1 MEWRGFRRRAV
12 ALLSLPRTFSWLVK
26 LSVHY
31 VAANVQS
38 FLPYCFRKLI
48 ACGFPANSLATICRE
63 YPGNCSHSSK
73 QYTQCPYLEKYRIL
87 FTVYKKRVHFS
98 PKSNKCSLKKMQ
110 KLRKVK
116 MKTKINNY
124 MHPLQGSTIN
134 TYLCSVLSFLMK
146 LFYIMD
152 IFFNTAIITCYLP
165 FNFLLNHRYF
175 DIITLMY
182 NINFT

>member
-1 MEWRGFRRRAV
+1 MQLAKVE
-12 ALLSLPRTFSWLVK
+12 LVT
-26 LSVHY
+26 H
-31 VAANVQS
+31 AAPQ
-38 FLPYCFRKLI
+38 P
-48 ACGFPANSLATICRE
+48 ACRNWQIHPPSYPAPSPQP
-63 YPGNCSHSSK
+63 PGNCSHSSK

-98 PKSNKCSLKKMQ
+98 PKSNKCSLNKMQ